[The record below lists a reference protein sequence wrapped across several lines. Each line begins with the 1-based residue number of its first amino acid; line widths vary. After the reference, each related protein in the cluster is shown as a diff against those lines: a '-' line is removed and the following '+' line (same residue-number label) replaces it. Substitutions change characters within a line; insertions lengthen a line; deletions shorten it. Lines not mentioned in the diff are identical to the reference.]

1 MTSHNAS
8 PSTSPNPNMCVTTG
22 TAPTAVANPVSW
34 TLERD
39 PFGQLVFTDA
49 QGQRVHDVVPVR
61 AFPIQSPQEGIA
73 LVSPAGHEVAWIEA
87 LSQLPE
93 PAQTL
98 ILETLERR
106 EFIPVIL
113 KIFATTSF
121 STPCTWSVQTDR
133 GHTSLVLRG
142 DEDIRRI
149 GTANA
154 LLVADVH
161 AIQYLIP
168 DQFALDAT
176 SRKILDR
183 FL

>member
-1 MTSHNAS
+1 MR
-8 PSTSPNPNMCVTTG
+8 VTTH
-22 TAPTAVANPVSW
+22 TAPTTAVNPVSW
-34 TLERD
+34 ALERD
-39 PFGQLVFTDA
+39 PFGRLAFTDA
-49 QGQRVHDVVPVR
+49 QGQCVQDVVPVR

-73 LVSPAGHEVAWIEA
+73 LVSQAGHEVVWIDA
-87 LSQLPE
+87 LSQVPE

-98 ILETLERR
+98 IVETLASR

-113 KIFATTSF
+113 KIAATTSF

-168 DQFALDAT
+168 DQFALDAG